1 MIKTDESIKFK
12 LKETIFNTVRVHW
25 ACCDKI
31 RAGYKDFDTKDEAM
45 LFVKTLKDMA
55 YERYITF

>member
-45 LFVKTLKDMA
+45 LFVETLK
-55 YERYITF
+55 RYGI